1 MRPVGDAERVQLTEA
16 QLLLDAGAPPPRPL
30 LAAAVR
36 TAVRLLAER
45 HPGRIIE
52 LRVPPFAAA
61 QLGDGTPARHTRGT
75 PPNVVETDAETLL
88 ALAGGRLGWPD
99 AVAGGLVRASGT
111 RSDLSAFF
119 PLG

>member
-1 MRPVGDAERVQLTEA
+1 MRAVDDTELRQLAEA
-16 QLLLDAGAPPPRPL
+16 QRLLDAGVTPPRPA
-30 LAAAVR
+30 LASATR
-36 TAVRLLAER
+36 TAVRLLAQR

-75 PPNVVETDAETLL
+75 PPHVVETDPETLL
-88 ALAGGRLGWPD
+88 RLAAGTLAWGD
-99 AVAGGLVRASGT
+99 AVASGRVRASGT
-111 RSDLSAFF
+111 RSDLAGFF